1 MGMMG
6 FITPALAQGA
16 AAPGANEMIMQFLPL
31 VAVAVIFY
39 FLLMRPQQKRAKAQR
54 EMIANIRR
62 GDTGVTSGG
71 FIAKVTKVADNN
83 ELEVE
88 LADGVR
94 VRVVRSMVIEVRSK
108 NEPVKGGAQS

>member
-1 MGMMG
+1 MMG

-16 AAPGANEMIMQFLPL
+16 AGAGTNEMIMQFLPL

-39 FLLMRPQQKRAKAQR
+39 FLLMRPQQKRAKTQR

-62 GDTGVTSGG
+62 GDTVVTSGG
-71 FIAKVTKVADNN
+71 FITKVTKVADNN

-88 LADGVR
+88 LTDGVR
-94 VRVVRSMVIEVRSK
+94 VRVVRSMVVEVRSK

>member
-1 MGMMG
+1 
-6 FITPALAQGA
+6 
-16 AAPGANEMIMQFLPL
+16 MIMQFLPL

-62 GDTGVTSGG
+62 GDTVVTSGG

-88 LADGVR
+88 LTDGVR
-94 VRVVRSMVIEVRSK
+94 VRVVRSMVVEVRSK